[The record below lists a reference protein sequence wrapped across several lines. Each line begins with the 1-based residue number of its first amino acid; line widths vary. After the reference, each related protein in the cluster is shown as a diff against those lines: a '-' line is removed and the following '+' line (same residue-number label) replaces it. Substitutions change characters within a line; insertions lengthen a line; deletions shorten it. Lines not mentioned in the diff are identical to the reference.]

1 MINLREFTKEDELI
15 YTEFE
20 KRFKA
25 ECGNE
30 KIQFSLNPKNLPFDE
45 FCKLIYS
52 LRNEK
57 TCPNGFVPAV
67 SYLILDGNDI
77 VGAINLRYKSNDFI
91 LNVAGHIGY
100 AILPSLRNKGYATEA
115 LRECLIK
122 ACQMGLETVVIT
134 TDLDNAASQRV
145 IAKNGGKFIKENGE
159 KKIFQIELSQ
169 VVSLQQSAM
178 AVVVCQN
185 KILTT
190 KEAVYDKTAL
200 SLPKGHIEQGESIVD
215 AAIRE
220 CFEETNVTVTEENA
234 VAMLTPFEVRF
245 TDRNSRYVLKTV
257 TPVLFEVNEFGAP
270 KAKEERILS
279 VDYMDINEFCQNCSY
294 DNVRNVLAEAKLSL
308 K

>member
-1 MINLREFTKEDELI
+1 MIRLKEFSKEDEFI

-20 KRFKA
+20 KQFKA

-30 KIQFSLNPKNLPFDE
+30 KIQFSLNPNNLPFDE

-67 SYLILDGNDI
+67 SYLIFDGNDI

-100 AILPSLRNKGYATEA
+100 AILPSMRNKGYATEA

-134 TDLDNAASQRV
+134 TDLDNVASQRV
-145 IAKNGGKFIKENGE
+145 IAKNGGKFVEEKGD
-159 KKIFQIELSQ
+159 KKIFAIELSQ
-169 VVSLQQSAM
+169 VVSVQQSAM

-190 KEAVYDKTAL
+190 KESVYDKTAL
-200 SLPKGHIEQGESIVD
+200 SLPKGHVEQGESIVD
-215 AAIRE
+215 TAIRE
-220 CFEETNVTVTEENA
+220 CFEETNVIVSEENA
-234 VAMLTPFEVRF
+234 LATLTPFEVRF
-245 TDRNSRYVLKTV
+245 TDHNRIYVLKTI
-257 TPVLFEVNEFGAP
+257 TPVLFVTKEFGSP
-270 KAKEERILS
+270 KSKEERVLS
-279 VDYMDINEFCQNCSY
+279 IDYMDIDEFYENCSY
-294 DNVRNVLAEAKLSL
+294 DNVRKVIKEAKLL
-308 K
+308 LV